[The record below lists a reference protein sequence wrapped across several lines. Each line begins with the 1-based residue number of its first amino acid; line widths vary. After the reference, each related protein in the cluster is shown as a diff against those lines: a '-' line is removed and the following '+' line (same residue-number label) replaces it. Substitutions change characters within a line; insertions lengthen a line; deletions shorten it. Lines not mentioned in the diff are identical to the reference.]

1 MARVSSAEICK
12 SQSLRAMCASS
23 WERTMRRR
31 SSGQSV
37 ASEGSTMTGRK
48 IPHVRGMARELPHW
62 RRRTE
67 RASLWNWESLKTVR
81 IQSSSKMG
89 FACAETQAR
98 RARPA
103 ASLRKTKEKPG
114 AQTKRTA
121 MTSLLKAGE
130 AIPSII
136 IEAVAAS
143 PAFNKLVIAV
153 LFVWAPGFS
162 FVFLRLAAGLA
173 RLAWVSAHAK
183 PIFDEDWMRTV
194 FKLSQFHRLARSVRL
209 LQCGSSLAM
218 PLTWGI
224 FRPVIVLP
232 SDATD
237 WPEDRRR
244 IVLSHELAHIAR
256 NDWLLQISA
265 ELTRAIYWFH
275 PLVWLAAAQLRQESE
290 GACDDAVLL
299 SGIAPSHYA
308 SQLLDLART
317 LKNSHHGW
325 STALAIAR
333 PTNLERRFI
342 AMLNP
347 NLDRGGISRR
357 TGLVL
362 KVAALCLLLPLA
374 ALRLPGQNL
383 SGKFTGTILD
393 PSGGAVP
400 NATIVMTN
408 HKANTCAPSLALPP
422 CTVDMTTSDADG
434 NFVFKALPAGEYEMK
449 VLKPGF
455 ATYLAPQVVL
465 DPGRDLAMTAKLNIG
480 STNETVD
487 VQAEGSAKSA
497 AAAQALEAEAK
508 SKATRIRIGGNV
520 EAAKVITKV
529 QPIYPESAKDAGVQ
543 GTVLLHAVVGMDGR
557 PLQLQVLNSQINPDL
572 ARASVE
578 AVSQW
583 RYQPTLL
590 NGEPVEID
598 TTIQVKFSLAR

>member
-1 MARVSSAEICK
+1 MSTLANSELALTFLIAC
-12 SQSLRAMCASS
+12 CAKATILLACA
-23 WERTMRRR
+23 WTTVIALRRR
-31 SSGQSV
+31 SSALRHHVWAAAILALLVLPFLALLLPAWHSSALGSAAALWSPAHANT
-37 ASEGSTMTGRK
+37 ASSN
-48 IPHVRGMARELPHW
+48 
-62 RRRTE
+62 
-67 RASLWNWESLKTVR
+67 SY
-81 IQSSSKMG
+81 
-89 FACAETQAR
+89 
-98 RARPA
+98 
-103 ASLRKTKEKPG
+103 
-114 AQTKRTA
+114 
-121 MTSLLKAGE
+121 

-256 NDWLLQISA
+256 NDWLLQICA

-290 GACDDAVLL
+290 RACDDAVLL

-347 NLDRGGISRR
+347 NLNRERVSRKTR
-357 TGLVL
+357 LL
-362 KVAALCLLLPLA
+362 ARIAAVCLLLPLA

-383 SGKFTGTILD
+383 SGKFTGTIFD
-393 PSGGAVP
+393 ISDATVP

-408 HKANTCAPSLALPP
+408 HKANT
-422 CTVDMTTSDADG
+422 VDMTTSDAEG

-465 DPGRDLAMTAKLNIG
+465 EPGRDLALNAKLQMG
-480 STNETVD
+480 VLTDTVD
-487 VQAEGSAKSA
+487 VEYRGQPNALKAQAEGSTESTAS
-497 AAAQALEAEAK
+497 
-508 SKATRIRIGGNV
+508 SKRIRIGGNV
-520 EAAKVITKV
+520 EFSKLITKV
-529 QPIYPESAKDAGVQ
+529 QPIYPASAKAAGVQ
-543 GTVLLHAVVGMDGR
+543 GTVLLHAIVSKDGR
-557 PLQLQVLNSQINPDL
+557 PLALQVLNSQVNPDL
-572 ARASVE
+572 ARAAVE

-583 RYQPTLL
+583 RYEPTLL

-598 TTIQVKFSLAR
+598 TTIQVNFKLLP